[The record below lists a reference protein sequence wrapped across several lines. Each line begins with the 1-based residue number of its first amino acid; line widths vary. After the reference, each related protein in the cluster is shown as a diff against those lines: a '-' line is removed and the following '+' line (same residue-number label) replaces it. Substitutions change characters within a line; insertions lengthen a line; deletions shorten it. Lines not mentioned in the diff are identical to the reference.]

1 MNISSWNGR
10 FPRNGI
16 ISLLDVHRTHNLAES
31 TSLNLTFGDLLDLGD
46 LQKLRTL
53 SLGYGSAHGS
63 LKLREVIG
71 AACGTSPDNVLTTQG
86 AALALFLLAFEV
98 CNRGADV
105 VLATPCFPPS
115 RDTLLACGAHIHAVP
130 LNFDDGYRLD
140 VAQISSRL
148 TQTTRLVSIASPQ
161 NPSGVRV
168 SEGEI
173 RELLRQM
180 QDRSP
185 QALLFVDETYREAA
199 YGDEPVPASMA
210 GLDARLVTG
219 ASVSKALGAPGLRVG
234 WLTVPDAALRERLTV
249 AKMNLTVSG
258 SPLDEA
264 LATLLI
270 EHRETIL
277 APRRRMLALALET
290 TRSWLHKESR
300 RVEWVAP
307 QAGALCCMRLRRNVF
322 DAAAIS
328 HFWRSL
334 ERHDLQLA
342 PGDWFGEE
350 ACVFRLGFGFL
361 PIDRLPFA
369 LEAVTRALNYVT
381 P

>member
-1 MNISSWNGR
+1 
-10 FPRNGI
+10 
-16 ISLLDVHRTHNLAES
+16 
-31 TSLNLTFGDLLDLGD
+31 
-46 LQKLRTL
+46 
-53 SLGYGSAHGS
+53 
-63 LKLREVIG
+63 
-71 AACGTSPDNVLTTQG
+71 
-86 AALALFLLAFEV
+86 
-98 CNRGADV
+98 
-105 VLATPCFPPS
+105 
-115 RDTLLACGAHIHAVP
+115 VP
-130 LNFDDGYRLD
+130 LNFDHGYRLD

-173 RELLRQM
+173 HELLRQM

-185 QALLFVDETYREAA
+185 QAVLFVDETYREAA
-199 YGDEPVPASMA
+199 YGDEPIPESMA
-210 GLDARLVTG
+210 ALDARLVTG

-234 WLTVPDAALRERLTV
+234 WLTVPDATLRERLTV

-270 EHRETIL
+270 EHRQTIL

-290 TRSWLHKESR
+290 TRSWLYRESR

-307 QAGALCCMRLRRNVF
+307 QAGALCCMRLRQDVF

-342 PGDWFGEE
+342 PGNWFGED
-350 ACVFRLGFGFL
+350 ARVFRLGFGFL
-361 PIDRLPFA
+361 PIDRLPSA
-369 LEAVTRALNYVT
+369 LDAVTRALNHVM